1 MASKIRA
8 NPVQNFLKT
17 ANSVQIRAKFL
28 IHLATFGEIKIDK
41 ENRWKPS
48 HINGFQR
55 YINVYF

>member
-28 IHLATFGEIKIDK
+28 IHSATFGEIKIDK
-41 ENRWKPS
+41 ENR
-48 HINGFQR
+48 
-55 YINVYF
+55 